1 VAGERCGDGDGAVS
15 WTETPELLAIADRV
29 VARAQPGEQ
38 LEAFVSRGGDTEVRV
53 YQGEVE
59 HFVAA
64 QSEGIGIRVVRDGRT
79 GFAYAGT
86 LQESAIAEV
95 LAEARDN
102 VQFGTVDEWAGL
114 AEPDGVAPTD
124 QQLWDDELA
133 GYDTARKIELAEQLE
148 QQTLAADSRVR
159 VDESN
164 YADAFG
170 EAAVA
175 TTTGIR
181 QWGRENGCYVS
192 ISTLA
197 DDGDETQTGF
207 GFSVGR
213 TPTKLDLER
222 AAKEAADRATRLL
235 GAVKPLSKRTTVVLD
250 PYVTA
255 QFLGIVSSTL
265 NGEAVVKGRS
275 LFRDRL
281 GDEVAPP
288 FVDLVDDPTN
298 PLAYTATDVDGEG
311 LAARRNA
318 LIEGGVLRKFTHN
331 SYSARRAGTIS
342 TGNAVRGG
350 FAGTPGVGAL
360 ALSLVPG
367 TRSQQELIAGL
378 EDGVL
383 IQSVKGIHSGV
394 NPISGDFSTG
404 ATGLMIRAGQVAEP
418 VREFTIASTLQRM
431 LLDIAEIGGDIE
443 WLPMRA
449 SGMSL
454 VIRDVTMSGA

>member
-1 VAGERCGDGDGAVS
+1 M
-15 WTETPELLAIADRV
+15 TESLDIVDRV
-29 VARAQPGEQ
+29 VAQARPGEQ
-38 LEAFVSRGGDTEVRV
+38 VEAFVSRGGDTDVRV

-64 QSEGIGIRVVRDGRT
+64 QAEGIGIRVIRDGRT

-86 LQESAIAEV
+86 LDQDAVTEV

-114 AEPDGVAPTD
+114 AEPDGVAVTD
-124 QQLWDDELA
+124 QLLWNDELA
-133 GYDTARKIELAEQLE
+133 EFETDRKIELAKELE
-148 QQTLAADSRVR
+148 RLTVGADSRIR
-159 VDESN
+159 IDDSN
-164 YADAFG
+164 YADAYG

-175 TTTGIR
+175 STTGIR

-213 TPTKLDLER
+213 TPTVLDLER
-222 AAKEAADRATRLL
+222 AAQEAADRATRLL
-235 GAVKPLSKRTTVVLD
+235 GARKPASARTTVVLD
-250 PYVTA
+250 PFVTA
-255 QFLGIVSSTL
+255 QFLGIISSTL

-275 LFRDRL
+275 LFKDRL
-281 GDEVAPP
+281 GDEVAAAS
-288 FVDLVDDPTN
+288 VTLVDDPTN

-318 LIEGGVLRKFTHN
+318 LIENGVLQQFTHN
-331 SYSARRAGTIS
+331 SYSARRAGTVS
-342 TGNAVRGG
+342 TGNATRGG
-350 FAGTPGVGAL
+350 FGGTPSVGAL
-360 ALSLVPG
+360 ALSLHPG
-367 TRSQQELIAGL
+367 SRSQEEIIAGIDHGL
-378 EDGVL
+378 LV
-383 IQSVKGIHSGV
+383 QSVTGIHSGV
-394 NPISGDFSTG
+394 NSISGDFSTG
-404 ATGLMIRAGQVAEP
+404 AAGLMIRNGQLAEP

-431 LLDIAEIGGDIE
+431 LLDIVEIGGDVD

-449 SGMSL
+449 AGVTL
-454 VIRDVTMSGA
+454 VIADVTMSGE

>member
-1 VAGERCGDGDGAVS
+1 MS
-15 WTETPELLAIADRV
+15 ELLEIADRV
-29 VARAQPGEQ
+29 VAQARPGEQ
-38 LEAFVSRGGDTEVRV
+38 VEAFVSRGGDTEVRV

-59 HFVAA
+59 HFVSA
-64 QSEGIGIRVVRDGRT
+64 QSEGIGIRVIVDGRT

-86 LQESAIAEV
+86 LEEAAIGEV

-102 VQFGTVDEWAGL
+102 VRFGTVDEWAGL
-114 AEPDGVAPTD
+114 AEPDGVEPTE
-124 QQLWDDELA
+124 QQLWNDELA
-133 GYDTARKIELAEQLE
+133 GFDTARKIELAKELE
-148 QQTLAADSRVR
+148 RSTLAADGRVR

-164 YADAFG
+164 YADAYG

-181 QWGRENGCYVS
+181 QHGKENGCYVS
-192 ISTLA
+192 VSTLA

-213 TPTKLDLER
+213 TPTVLDIGR
-222 AAKEAADRATRLL
+222 ASREAADRATRLL
-235 GAVKPLSKRTTVVLD
+235 GAVKPPSKRTTVVLD

-255 QFLGIVSSTL
+255 QFLAIVASTL
-265 NGEAVVKGRS
+265 NGESVVKGRS

-281 GDEVAPP
+281 GDEVAAP
-288 FVDLVDDPTN
+288 FVHLVDDPTN

-311 LAARRNA
+311 LAARRNP
-318 LIEGGVLRKFTHN
+318 LIEGGVLRRFTHN
-331 SYSARRAGTIS
+331 SYSARRAGTVS

-367 TRSQQELIAGL
+367 SRSQAELVADL
-378 EDGVL
+378 DDGVL

-404 ATGLMIRAGQVAEP
+404 AAGLMIRGGAVAEP
-418 VREFTIASTLQRM
+418 IREFTIASTLQRM
-431 LLDIAEIGGDIE
+431 LLDIVEIGGDVD

-449 SGMSL
+449 AGVSL
-454 VIRDVTMSGA
+454 VIRDITMSGA

>member
-1 VAGERCGDGDGAVS
+1 VSATDTGVASGALGAD
-15 WTETPELLAIADRV
+15 LLAIVDRV
-29 VARAQPGEQ
+29 VAQAKPGEQ
-38 LEAFVSRGGDTEVRV
+38 VEAFVSRGGDTEVRV

-59 HFVAA
+59 HFVSA
-64 QSEGIGIRVVRDGRT
+64 QAEGIGIRVIRDGRT

-86 LQESAIAEV
+86 LDESAIAEV

-114 AEPDGVAPTD
+114 AEPDGVPQTEQELWSDALADYATD
-124 QQLWDDELA
+124 RKVELA
-133 GYDTARKIELAEQLE
+133 KELERL
-148 QQTLAADSRVR
+148 TLGADSRIR
-159 VDESN
+159 VDDSN

-181 QWGRENGCYVS
+181 RWGRENGCYVS
-192 ISTLA
+192 VSTLA

-213 TPTKLDLER
+213 TPDMFDLDK
-222 AAKEAADRATRLL
+222 AAREAADRATRLL
-235 GAVKPLSKRTTVVLD
+235 GATKPASRRTTVVLD
-250 PYVTA
+250 PFVTA
-255 QFLGIVSSTL
+255 QFLSIISSTL

-275 LFRDRL
+275 LFKDRL
-281 GDEVAPP
+281 GDTVAPP
-288 FVDLVDDPTN
+288 FVTLLDDPTN

-311 LAARRNA
+311 LAARRNP
-318 LIEGGVLRKFTHN
+318 LIEGGVLRQFVHN
-331 SYSARRAGTIS
+331 SYSARRAGTVS

-350 FAGTPGVGAL
+350 FSGTPGVGAL
-360 ALSLVPG
+360 ALQLLPG
-367 TRSQQELIAGL
+367 TRSQDEIVAGID
-378 EDGVL
+378 DGLLV
-383 IQSVKGIHSGV
+383 QSVQGIHSGV

-404 ATGLMIRAGQVAEP
+404 AAGLVIRNGQVAEP

-431 LLDIAEIGGDIE
+431 LMDIVEVGGDVD

-449 SGMSL
+449 AGVTL
-454 VIRDVTMSGA
+454 VVTDVTMSGA

>member
-1 VAGERCGDGDGAVS
+1 MTVDGGD
-15 WTETPELLAIADRV
+15 ELLAIADRV
-29 VARAQPGEQ
+29 VARALPGEQ
-38 LEAFVSRGGDTEVRV
+38 VEAFVARGGETEVRV
-53 YQGEVE
+53 YQGDVE
-59 HFVAA
+59 HFVSA
-64 QSEGIGIRVVRDGRT
+64 QSEGIGIRVIRDGRT

-86 LQESAIAEV
+86 LDDAAIAEV

-102 VQFGTVDEWAGL
+102 VAFGTVDEWAGL
-114 AEPDGVAPTD
+114 AEPDGVAPTE
-124 QQLWDDELA
+124 QQLWNDQLA
-133 GYDTARKIELAEQLE
+133 AYGTSGKIELAKQLE
-148 QQTLAADSRVR
+148 RLTLAVDDRVR
-159 VDESN
+159 IDDAN

-192 ISTLA
+192 VSTLA

-213 TPTKLDLER
+213 TPDALDLGR

-235 GAVKPLSKRTTVVLD
+235 GSVKPTSGRLSVVLD
-250 PYVTA
+250 PFVTA
-255 QFLGIVSSTL
+255 QFLGIISSTL

-281 GDEVAPP
+281 GDEVAPS
-288 FVDLVDDPTN
+288 FVHLVDDPTN

-311 LAARRNA
+311 LAARRNV
-318 LIEGGVLRKFTHN
+318 LIDGGVLRQFTHN
-331 SYSARRAGTIS
+331 SYSARRAATVS

-367 TRSQQELIAGL
+367 LRTQEELVA
-378 EDGVL
+378 DVDHGVL

-404 ATGLMIRAGQVAEP
+404 AAGLMIRDGQVAEP

-431 LLDIAEIGGDIE
+431 LLDIVEVGGDID

-449 SGMSL
+449 SGVSL

>member
-1 VAGERCGDGDGAVS
+1 MSNDLLDIVDG
-15 WTETPELLAIADRV
+15 V
-29 VARAQPGEQ
+29 VAQARPGEHV
-38 LEAFVSRGGDTEVRV
+38 EAFVSRGGETEVRV
-53 YQGEVE
+53 YEGEVE

-64 QSEGIGIRVVRDGRT
+64 RSEGIGVRIIRDGRT

-86 LQESAIAEV
+86 LQPSAVAEV
-95 LAEARDN
+95 LEDARDN
-102 VQFGTVDEWAGL
+102 VRFGTVDEWAGL
-114 AEPDGVAPTD
+114 AEPDGVEVTD
-124 QQLWDDELA
+124 QPLWNDELA
-133 GYDTARKIELAEQLE
+133 DFPTDRKIEIGKELE
-148 QQTLAADSRVR
+148 RLTTGADRR
-159 VDESN
+159 IRIDDSN
-164 YADAFG
+164 YADAHG

-213 TPTKLDLER
+213 TPTLLDLER
-222 AAKEAADRATRLL
+222 AAKEAAERATRLL
-235 GAVKPLSKRTTVVLD
+235 GATKPASGRTTVVLD
-250 PYVTA
+250 PFVTA
-255 QFLGIVSSTL
+255 QFLGIISSTL

-275 LFRDRL
+275 LFKDRL

-288 FVDLVDDPTN
+288 FVHLIDDPTN

-318 LIEGGVLRKFTHN
+318 LIEGGRLRMFTHN
-331 SYSARRAGTIS
+331 SYSARRAGTVS
-342 TGNAVRGG
+342 TGNAIRGG
-350 FAGTPGVGAL
+350 FGGTPGVGAL
-360 ALSLVPG
+360 ALSLEPG
-367 TRSQQELIAGL
+367 TSSQAEIISGIDHGL
-378 EDGVL
+378 LV
-383 IQSVKGIHSGV
+383 QSVTGIHSGV

-404 ATGLMIRAGQVAEP
+404 AAGLMIRNGQVAEP

-431 LLDIAEIGGDIE
+431 LLDIVEVGGDID

-449 SGMSL
+449 AGVSL
-454 VIRDVTMSGA
+454 VIDDITMSGA